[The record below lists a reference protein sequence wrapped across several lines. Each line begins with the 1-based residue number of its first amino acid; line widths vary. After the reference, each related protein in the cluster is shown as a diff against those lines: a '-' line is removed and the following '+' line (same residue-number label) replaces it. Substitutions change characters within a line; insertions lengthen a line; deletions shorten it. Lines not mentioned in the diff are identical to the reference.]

1 MGASIKNSDD
11 YGPVAEINI
20 TPFVDVMLV
29 LLVIFMVAAPLME
42 NGIPI
47 QLPRATAKAL
57 KHAQEPV
64 VLHITRERV
73 FYLNKSKISAAELI
87 KSLQGYYKNRPSKE
101 IFVRADGK
109 LPYEF
114 VAQTMAAIKL
124 AGIDKIGLVTLPPDK
139 KGE

>member
-47 QLPRATAKAL
+47 QLPRATTKAL
-57 KHAQEPV
+57 KQSQDPV

-87 KSLQGYYKNRPSKE
+87 KSLQGYYKNRASKE
-101 IFVRADGK
+101 IFIRADGK

-124 AGIDKIGLVTLPPDK
+124 AGINKIGLVTLPPDK

>member
-57 KHAQEPV
+57 KQSQEPV

-73 FYLNKSKISAAELI
+73 FYLNKSKVAAAELI
-87 KSLQGYYKNRPSKE
+87 KSLQGYYKNR
-101 IFVRADGK
+101 
-109 LPYEF
+109 LP
-114 VAQTMAAIKL
+114 
-124 AGIDKIGLVTLPPDK
+124 K
-139 KGE
+139 KYLCERTGNFRTNSLRKRWQRSSSQESTK